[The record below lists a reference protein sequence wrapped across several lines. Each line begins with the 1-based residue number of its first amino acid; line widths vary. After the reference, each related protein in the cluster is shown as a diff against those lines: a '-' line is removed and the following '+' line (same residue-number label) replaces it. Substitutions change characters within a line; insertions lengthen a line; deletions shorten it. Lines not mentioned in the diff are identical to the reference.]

1 MNLNIIQGTSRAH
14 YYPNHNTVLII
25 AKTVIKGAFTLGIR
39 KQDIYT
45 QGRANHQIHM
55 SNVDSK
61 TLAIAA
67 IVIALLALGYGV
79 ISPGGQGPEGPA
91 GADGADGAAG
101 VDGADGAKGATGA
114 TGATGPAGPQGVSF
128 EPSATPESCVVC
140 HEGAGAEHQA
150 SYDELNQVG
159 VITVE
164 DLVYEYV
171 APSTHVIT
179 FVMEMND
186 EPFDPADADR
196 VRMYFVPWTGTAFQ
210 YEPADDR
217 MALTG

>member
-1 MNLNIIQGTSRAH
+1 
-14 YYPNHNTVLII
+14 
-25 AKTVIKGAFTLGIR
+25 
-39 KQDIYT
+39 
-45 QGRANHQIHM
+45 M

-91 GADGADGAAG
+91 GADGAAG

-140 HEGAGAEHQA
+140 HEEAGA
-150 SYDELNQVG
+150 
-159 VITVE
+159 
-164 DLVYEYV
+164 
-171 APSTHVIT
+171 
-179 FVMEMND
+179 MMN
-186 EPFDPADADR
+186 
-196 VRMYFVPWTGTAFQ
+196 
-210 YEPADDR
+210 
-217 MALTG
+217 